1 MTPGD
6 DELELGIGAIEPN
19 APAVAA
25 DAPEATDATEAVG
38 GTAAVGSASEIA
50 ATASVD
56 APESALGVDEI
67 SAGLASGSLSPA
79 EAQSMLIDRV
89 VAAQLPEGA
98 APALVESVHNE
109 VAAALADDPLLAALL
124 DPRG

>member
-6 DELELGIGAIEPN
+6 DELELGIGAIERN
-19 APAVAA
+19 APAGAA
-25 DAPEATDATEAVG
+25 DATEAA
-38 GTAAVGSASEIA
+38 AAVGETESVGSAGEIA
-50 ATASVD
+50 AATAVD
-56 APESALGVDEI
+56 APGSALGIDEI

-79 EAQSMLIDRV
+79 EAQSMLVDRV

-98 APALVESVHNE
+98 APALVESIQAE
-109 VAAALADDPLLAALL
+109 VAAALANDPTLAALL

>member
-19 APAVAA
+19 APAGATHAA
-25 DAPEATDATEAVG
+25 EGVEGTEATEAI
-38 GTAAVGSASEIA
+38 GSSSEIA
-50 ATASVD
+50 ATTAVD
-56 APESALGVDEI
+56 APASPLGIDEI
-67 SAGLASGSLSPA
+67 SAGLAAGSLSPA
-79 EAQSMLIDRV
+79 EAQAMLIDRV

-98 APALVESVHNE
+98 APAVVESVRSE
-109 VAAALADDPLLAALL
+109 VAAALANDPHLAMLL

>member
-6 DELELGIGAIEPN
+6 DELELGIGAIERN
-19 APAVAA
+19 APAAAA
-25 DAPEATDATEAVG
+25 DAPDATQAVG
-38 GTAAVGSASEIA
+38 ETEAVGSASEIA
-50 ATASVD
+50 AAAAVD
-56 APESALGVDEI
+56 APGSALGVDEI
-67 SAGLASGSLSPA
+67 SAGLAAGSLSPA

-98 APALVESVHNE
+98 SPAVVASVQSE
-109 VAAALADDPLLAALL
+109 VAAALANDPLLAALL

>member
-6 DELELGIGAIEPN
+6 DELELGIGAIERN
-19 APAVAA
+19 APAGAA
-25 DAPEATDATEAVG
+25 DAADGVAQAE
-38 GTAAVGSASEIA
+38 AVGSAGEIA
-50 ATASVD
+50 AATSASAASAVD
-56 APESALGVDEI
+56 APASPFGVDEI
-67 SAGLASGSLSPA
+67 SAGLAAGSLSPA

-98 APALVESVHNE
+98 APALVESVRAE
-109 VAAALADDPLLAALL
+109 VAAALANDPLLAALL

>member
-6 DELELGIGAIEPN
+6 DELELGIGAIERN
-19 APAVAA
+19 APAGAA
-25 DAPEATDATEAVG
+25 DAADAAEGVG
-38 GTAAVGSASEIA
+38 AAEAVGSAGEIA
-50 ATASVD
+50 ATAAVD
-56 APESALGVDEI
+56 APASPLGVDEI
-67 SAGLASGSLSPA
+67 SAGLAAGSLSPA

-98 APALVESVHNE
+98 APAVLESVRAE
-109 VAAALADDPLLAALL
+109 VAAVLANDPLLAALL

>member
-6 DELELGIGAIEPN
+6 DELELGIGAIERN
-19 APAVAA
+19 APTAAA
-25 DAPEATDATEAVG
+25 DAPDAPDATEAVG
-38 GTAAVGSASEIA
+38 GAEAVGAAGEIA
-50 ATASVD
+50 ATTAVD
-56 APESALGVDEI
+56 APGSALGIDEI
-67 SAGLASGSLSPA
+67 SAGLAAGSLSPA
-79 EAQSMLIDRV
+79 DAQSMLIDRV

-98 APALVESVHNE
+98 APALVESIQSE